1 MVMGL
6 FCLLIFRIW
15 GIDELIGENTGG
27 VFLAI
32 VLYGLAVIPF
42 NYLFSF
48 FFTESTSAQNSM
60 LLFYIFAGALLL
72 IATIVLSI
80 IESTKDIAYHIKF
93 VCRLI
98 PSYCFGECIANIIVR
113 ESATAFGTAK
123 GLMDMEVGSFTH
135 SHTRAHIA
143 LSIDRT
149 HTLTA
154 RCSVILV
161 TDAQRTA

>member
-15 GIDELIGENTGG
+15 SIEELIGENTGG

-98 PSYCFGECIANIIVR
+98 PSYCFGECIANIIIR
-113 ESATAFGTAK
+113 ESATAFGGAK
-123 GLMDMEVGSFTH
+123 DLMSMEVG
-135 SHTRAHIA
+135 
-143 LSIDRT
+143 
-149 HTLTA
+149 
-154 RCSVILV
+154 
-161 TDAQRTA
+161 Q